1 MKVQLPFGQPLAGGA
16 MFLSR
21 GSIVQDGVVVYAPD
35 GSHLTAALPVGWIVP
50 PNAVPWDQA
59 SYDAMRQ
66 LYSAQVI
73 VTFDPAINRW

>member
-1 MKVQLPFGQPLAGGA
+1 

-21 GSIVQDGVVVYAPD
+21 GSIVDAGVVVFAPD
-35 GSHLTAALPVGWIVP
+35 GSHVGAAVPVGWAVP
-50 PNAVPWDQA
+50 PDAVPWDQS

-73 VTFDPAINRW
+73 VTYDPAINRW